1 MVLVAVLLV
10 AGFVTLTG
18 SVIAGL
24 APGLDRPVSEWF
36 HGLREEPLTTGA
48 VVITHAGG
56 SAVMW
61 VLAILACGGLLWR
74 GRRADA
80 ALVAG
85 VGAASAVLVPVAK
98 NVIGRARPPVAD
110 RLVAVDSP
118 AFPSGHSTGVAAV
131 AGVLAVLCFLRFR
144 HRAAAWAIVVAA
156 AVFVGLVGL
165 TRVYLGVHW
174 PTDVLAGWSLG
185 GLLVVLGVLVHR
197 RLGAAE
203 PPAGRGG
210 EAAAETRSQT
220 FAGSVSGASSR

>member
-10 AGFVTLTG
+10 AGFATLTG
-18 SVIAGL
+18 SVLAGV
-24 APGLDRPVSEWF
+24 ATGLDRPVSEWF

-48 VVITHAGG
+48 VVLTHAGG

-61 VLAILACGGLLWR
+61 VLAILACGWLLWR

-80 ALVAG
+80 VLVAG
-85 VGAASAVLVPVAK
+85 VGAASALLVPVAK
-98 NVIGRARPPVAD
+98 QLIGRDRPPVGE

-131 AGVLAVLCFLRFR
+131 VGVLAALCFLRFR
-144 HRAAAWAIVVAA
+144 HRVAAWVTVVVA

-185 GLLVVLGVLVHR
+185 GLLVVVGVLVLR
-197 RLGAAE
+197 RSGAAA
-203 PPAGRGG
+203 PPERRDPESAD
-210 EAAAETRSQT
+210 ANRSRT
-220 FAGSVSGASSR
+220 FAESVSGTSPR

>member
-10 AGFVTLTG
+10 AGFATLTW
-18 SVIAGL
+18 SVLAGV
-24 APGLDRPVSEWF
+24 AAGLDRPVHERF

-61 VLAILACGGLLWR
+61 VLAIVACGWLLRR

-85 VGAASAVLVPVAK
+85 VGAASALLVPVTK
-98 NVIGRARPPVAD
+98 NVIGRDRPPMAD
-110 RLVAVDSP
+110 RLVTVDSP

-131 AGVLAVLCFLRFR
+131 VGVLAALCFLRLR
-144 HRAAAWAIVVAA
+144 HRVAAWTTVVLA
-156 AVFVGLVGL
+156 AVFVALVGL

-197 RLGAAE
+197 RMGRAA
-203 PPAGRGG
+203 PPDGQSGHPADATGSR
-210 EAAAETRSQT
+210 A
-220 FAGSVSGASSR
+220 FAGSVAGAPPG